1 MNIIQIGGLK
11 GIQEEGSSGDRVGGT
26 GVTPEKQSAVS
37 EYDGREAGLAVQP
50 PQCAD
55 LAPNTEGSSRG
66 FSSSLARGTACA
78 PRQAEGSAVG
88 VR

>member
-37 EYDGREAGLAVQP
+37 EYDRREVAI
-50 PQCAD
+50 
-55 LAPNTEGSSRG
+55 
-66 FSSSLARGTACA
+66 
-78 PRQAEGSAVG
+78 
-88 VR
+88 